1 MEDKTAEREII
12 CRKVGRG
19 MTRDE
24 TKRIIGLLIAA
35 YPSRKIED
43 VSALVDSYWLG
54 LDDCDYPAVELACKS
69 LIRSSKF
76 FPSISE
82 LRDII
87 AQSQKYTAK
96 RYAPL
101 ALRGEAVRLYETD
114 APDWLGLAG
123 RMRINGQECA
133 AVALELRASGAY
145 ADGLS
150 VMAEIC
156 K

>member
-1 MEDKTAEREII
+1 
-12 CRKVGRG
+12 

-35 YPSRKIED
+35 YPARKIED
-43 VSALVDSYWLG
+43 MSALVDSYWLG

-69 LIRSSKF
+69 SIRSSKF

-87 AQSQKYTAK
+87 AQSQKYQAK
-96 RYAPL
+96 RYDPL

-114 APDWLGLAG
+114 APDWQGLAD
-123 RMRINGQECA
+123 RMRINGQVDA
-133 AVALELRASGAY
+133 AYALERRANRVYETDIITLASMQKAVE
-145 ADGLS
+145 A
-150 VMAEIC
+150 C
-156 K
+156 

>member
-1 MEDKTAEREII
+1 
-12 CRKVGRG
+12 

-43 VSALVDSYWLG
+43 MSALVDSYWLG
-54 LDDCDYPAVELACKS
+54 LDDFDYPAVEQACKTV
-69 LIRSSKF
+69 IRSSKF

-82 LRDII
+82 LRDAV
-87 AQSQKYTAK
+87 AQTQKYTAK

-114 APDWLGLAG
+114 APDWLGLAD
-123 RMRINGQECA
+123 RMRINGQVDA
-133 AVALELRASGAY
+133 AYALERRANRVYETDIITLASMQKAVEV
-145 ADGLS
+145 AR
-150 VMAEIC
+150 
-156 K
+156 

>member
-1 MEDKTAEREII
+1 
-12 CRKVGRG
+12 

-35 YPSRKIED
+35 YPARKIED

-87 AQSQKYTAK
+87 AQSQKYQAK
-96 RYAPL
+96 RYDPL

-114 APDWLGLAG
+114 NPDWLGLAD
-123 RMRINGQECA
+123 RMRINGQVDA
-133 AVALELRASGAY
+133 AYALERRANRVYETDIITLASMQKAVEV
-145 ADGLS
+145 AR
-150 VMAEIC
+150 
-156 K
+156 

>member
-1 MEDKTAEREII
+1 
-12 CRKVGRG
+12 

-35 YPSRKIED
+35 YPARKIED

-87 AQSQKYTAK
+87 AQSQKYQAK
-96 RYAPL
+96 RYDPL

-114 APDWLGLAG
+114 APDWLGLAQ
-123 RMRINGQECA
+123 RMRINGQVDA
-133 AVALELRASGAY
+133 AYALERRANRVYETDIITLASMQKAVEV
-145 ADGLS
+145 AR
-150 VMAEIC
+150 
-156 K
+156 

>member
-1 MEDKTAEREII
+1 
-12 CRKVGRG
+12 

-35 YPSRKIED
+35 YPARKIED
-43 VSALVDSYWLG
+43 ISALVDSYWLG

-82 LRDII
+82 LRDVI

-96 RYAPL
+96 RYSPL

-114 APDWLGLAG
+114 NPDWLGLAQ
-123 RMRINGQECA
+123 RMRINGQVDA
-133 AVALELRASGAY
+133 AYALERRANKVYEVDIISLVNMQKAVE
-145 ADGLS
+145 A
-150 VMAEIC
+150 C
-156 K
+156 

>member
-1 MEDKTAEREII
+1 
-12 CRKVGRG
+12 

-43 VSALVDSYWLG
+43 MSALVDSYWLG
-54 LDDCDYPAVELACKS
+54 LDDFDYPAVEQACKTV
-69 LIRSSKF
+69 IRSSKF

-82 LRDII
+82 LRDAV
-87 AQSQKYTAK
+87 AQTQKYTAK

-114 APDWLGLAG
+114 APDWLGLAQ
-123 RMRINGQECA
+123 RMRINGQVDA
-133 AVALELRASGAY
+133 AYALERRANRVYETDIITLASMQKAVE
-145 ADGLS
+145 A
-150 VMAEIC
+150 C
-156 K
+156 N

>member
-1 MEDKTAEREII
+1 
-12 CRKVGRG
+12 

-35 YPSRKIED
+35 YPARKIED
-43 VSALVDSYWLG
+43 MSALVDSYWLG

-82 LRDII
+82 LRDVI
-87 AQSQKYTAK
+87 AQSQKYQAK
-96 RYAPL
+96 RYDHL

-114 APDWLGLAG
+114 NPDWLGLAQ
-123 RMRINGQECA
+123 RMRINGQVDA
-133 AVALELRASGAY
+133 AYALERRANRVYETDIITLASMQKAVE
-145 ADGLS
+145 A
-150 VMAEIC
+150 C
-156 K
+156 

>member
-1 MEDKTAEREII
+1 
-12 CRKVGRG
+12 

-43 VSALVDSYWLG
+43 MSALVDSYWLG
-54 LDDCDYPAVELACKS
+54 LDDFDYPAVEQACKTV
-69 LIRSSKF
+69 IRSSKF

-82 LRDII
+82 LRDAV
-87 AQSQKYTAK
+87 AQTQKYTAK

-114 APDWLGLAG
+114 APDWLGLAQ
-123 RMRINGQECA
+123 RMRINGQVDA
-133 AVALELRASGAY
+133 AYALERRANRVYETDIITLASMQKAVEV
-145 ADGLS
+145 AR
-150 VMAEIC
+150 
-156 K
+156 

>member
-1 MEDKTAEREII
+1 
-12 CRKVGRG
+12 

-35 YPSRKIED
+35 FPARKVED
-43 VSALVDSYWLG
+43 VTALVDAYWIG
-54 LDDCDYPAVELACKS
+54 LDELDYPAVELACKT
-69 LIRSSKF
+69 LIRSNKF

-82 LRDII
+82 LRDAV

-114 APDWLGLAG
+114 DPDWQGLAQ
-123 RMRINGQECA
+123 RMRINGQVDA
-133 AVALELRASGAY
+133 AFALERRAKREYEVDIITLANMQK
-145 ADGLS
+145 A
-150 VMAEIC
+150 VET
-156 K
+156 

>member
-1 MEDKTAEREII
+1 
-12 CRKVGRG
+12 

-35 YPSRKIED
+35 YPARKIDD

-54 LDDCDYPAVELACKS
+54 LDDYDYPAVEQACKTV
-69 LIRSSKF
+69 IRSSKF

-82 LRDII
+82 LRDGI
-87 AQSQKYTAK
+87 AQSLKYQAK
-96 RYAPL
+96 RYDPL
-101 ALRGEAVRLYETD
+101 ALRGEAVKLYETD
-114 APDWLGLAG
+114 DPDWLGLAQ

-133 AVALELRASGAY
+133 AVALELRASGEY
-145 ADGLS
+145 AAGLA
-150 VMAEIC
+150 VLGEIC

>member
-1 MEDKTAEREII
+1 
-12 CRKVGRG
+12 
-19 MTRDE
+19 MTREE

-35 YPSRKIED
+35 YPARKIED
-43 VSALVDSYWLG
+43 VTALVDSYWLG
-54 LDDCDYPAVELACKS
+54 LDDFDYPAVELACKS

-96 RYAPL
+96 RYSPL
-101 ALRGEAVRLYETD
+101 ALRCEAVRLYETD
-114 APDWLGLAG
+114 APDWLGLAN

-133 AVALELRASGAY
+133 AFALERRANRVYEGDIITLANMQK
-145 ADGLS
+145 AVEACQLND
-150 VMAEIC
+150 
-156 K
+156 

>member
-1 MEDKTAEREII
+1 
-12 CRKVGRG
+12 

-35 YPSRKIED
+35 YPARKIED
-43 VSALVDSYWLG
+43 MSALVDSYWLG
-54 LDDCDYPAVELACKS
+54 LDDLDYPAVELACKT

-87 AQSQKYTAK
+87 AQSQKYQAK
-96 RYAPL
+96 RYDPL

-114 APDWLGLAG
+114 APDWQGLAD
-123 RMRINGQECA
+123 RMRINGQVDA
-133 AVALELRASGAY
+133 AYALERRANRVYETDIITIANMQK
-145 ADGLS
+145 A
-150 VMAEIC
+150 VEAC
-156 K
+156 